1 MNGCYDL
8 NSYVGQEVDRD
19 CHIYFSSLEP
29 VLLFVHAPRE
39 WQNLAREESD
49 ARLHQMYKI
58 RASYIWREK
67 KKNVEL
73 TRGISGLSFH
83 YVIIPSQK
91 ICPGDGT
98 LKFSWALG
106 TH

>member
-1 MNGCYDL
+1 MAEP
-8 NSYVGQEVDRD
+8 GQRGELMPGSIK
-19 CHIYFSSLEP
+19 CTKSEILTFG
-29 VLLFVHAPRE
+29 
-39 WQNLAREESD
+39 
-49 ARLHQMYKI
+49 
-58 RASYIWREK
+58 EK